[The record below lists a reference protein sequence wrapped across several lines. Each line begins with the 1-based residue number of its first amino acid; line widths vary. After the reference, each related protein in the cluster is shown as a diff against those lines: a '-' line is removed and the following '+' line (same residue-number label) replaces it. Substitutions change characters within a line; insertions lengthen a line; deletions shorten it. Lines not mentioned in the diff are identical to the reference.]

1 MTDTP
6 MTCAALDERLAD
18 YLEGTLD
25 ANERSAV
32 ERHLAECPRCA
43 SLVNDLQAIALD
55 ARALPDLAPARDL
68 WPEIEARIQAPVIS
82 LPSAAERASRRRRVS
97 WTIAAAAGLV
107 LATASTTFL
116 ATRQWLA
123 PSHPQQ
129 VAVAPTGTTTPA
141 VPATVPDTR
150 AAAAPPTTNDQR
162 PTASNVSAR
171 KLPVEATY
179 DREIQR
185 LNAIVR
191 DRRSELDPKTV
202 QVIQHNLAVIDAA
215 IAESRA
221 ALAKD
226 PRSRFLHDQ
235 LNKSLDQKVE
245 LLRTVAFLPSRT

>member
-1 MTDTP
+1 
-6 MTCAALDERLAD
+6 
-18 YLEGTLD
+18 
-25 ANERSAV
+25 
-32 ERHLAECPRCA
+32 
-43 SLVNDLQAIALD
+43 
-55 ARALPDLAPARDL
+55 
-68 WPEIEARIQAPVIS
+68 
-82 LPSAAERASRRRRVS
+82 
-97 WTIAAAAGLV
+97 
-107 LATASTTFL
+107 
-116 ATRQWLA
+116 
-123 PSHPQQ
+123 
-129 VAVAPTGTTTPA
+129 
-141 VPATVPDTR
+141 
-150 AAAAPPTTNDQR
+150 
-162 PTASNVSAR
+162 VSAR